1 MRKHQGWSRGRWME
15 RKTWARALVVISG
28 TEWAKQA
35 RLDGSIGLWSLGAVP
50 GYLGRGSELIT
61 TGG

>member
-1 MRKHQGWSRGRWME
+1 M
-15 RKTWARALVVISG
+15 ISG

-50 GYLGRGSELIT
+50 GYLGHGSGLVR

>member
-1 MRKHQGWSRGRWME
+1 ME

-50 GYLGRGSELIT
+50 WLPGTWLWAHYDRWIVTQE
-61 TGG
+61 

>member
-1 MRKHQGWSRGRWME
+1 ME